1 MAREVLSVLKHLL
14 PGIGML
20 GMGGLLGVA
29 AAITFKSAARVV
41 GCALGLLFILIQV
54 LAYYKVV
61 SVDWALVMHQ
71 AEPAQHL
78 AEHGLDKL
86 WRILTYN
93 VPLGGGFAVGFWLGW
108 RRF

>member
-1 MAREVLSVLKHLL
+1 MDREVLPLLEHLL

-29 AAITFKSAARVV
+29 AAIAFKGAARAV
-41 GCALGLLFILIQV
+41 GCALGLLFILVQV
-54 LAYYKVV
+54 LAYYKII
-61 SVDWALVMHQ
+61 SVDWALLAHQ
-71 AEPAQHL
+71 AEPAKHV
-78 AEHGLDKL
+78 AEAGLDKL

-93 VPLGGGFAVGFWLGW
+93 VPFGGGFALGFWLGW